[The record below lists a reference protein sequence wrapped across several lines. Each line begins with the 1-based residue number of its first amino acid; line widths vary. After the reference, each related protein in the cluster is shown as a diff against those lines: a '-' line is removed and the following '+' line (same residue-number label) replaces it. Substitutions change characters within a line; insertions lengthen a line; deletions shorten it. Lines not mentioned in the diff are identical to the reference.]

1 MLSASR
7 LRAGRRHATTLLAD
21 FYSACNLRRIGAI
34 LEPAFRDF
42 PASDIKGHAPRG
54 FPMVYFFK
62 DAKILELAKGKRVL
76 HIGCVGFADLP
87 TTDRIALAN
96 ESLHYALSR
105 VADVTGVDYS
115 RDAIDYFRDHGV
127 FNNVVYGNAE
137 KLEETQL
144 EGTFDVEVVGD
155 IVEHLS
161 NPGLMFEGLRRVCN
175 ERTSIVITTPHSFG
189 LLSFLKH
196 CLGRFVEG
204 NEHVMTFNAQNIENL
219 CARHG
224 FGIVSIDTCYQK
236 HAMTQRMFSAGKLF
250 FNMFPRLGGT
260 LFVVARFGS

>member
-21 FYSACNLRRIGAI
+21 FYSACNLRRSGAI
-34 LEPAFRDF
+34 LEAGISRLP
-42 PASDIKGHAPRG
+42 
-54 FPMVYFFK
+54 
-62 DAKILELAKGKRVL
+62 GKRHQRARSSRL
-76 HIGCVGFADLP
+76 SDGLFFQGCKNPGAGEGRTRTPYWCVGFADLP

-144 EGTFDVEVVGD
+144 EGTFDVVVVGD